1 MLEML
6 ALILGG
12 LGATVV
18 AVWAAWQRGKSAGR
32 NEEAHRKVSDYLKER
47 KRIDETDLGL
57 GATDADRIGRLRGIA
72 KRRGGAGK
80 D

>member
-1 MLEML
+1 MLEMV

-12 LGATVV
+12 IGATVV
-18 AVWAAWQRGKSAGR
+18 AVWAAWQRGRATGKK
-32 NEEAHRKVSDYLKER
+32 EEAHRKVTDYLRER

-57 GATDADRIGRLRGIA
+57 GATDADRIGRLRDIA
-72 KRRGGAGK
+72 KRRGGTGK

>member
-12 LGATVV
+12 LGAAVV
-18 AVWAAWQRGKSAGR
+18 AVWAAWQRGRATGKQ
-32 NEEAHRKVSDYLKER
+32 EEAHRKVTDYLRER
-47 KRIDETDLGL
+47 KHIDETDLGL

-72 KRRGGAGK
+72 KRRGSAGK

>member
-1 MLEML
+1 MLETV

-12 LGATVV
+12 IGAAVV
-18 AVWAAWQRGKSAGR
+18 AVWAAWQRGRATGKR
-32 NEEAHRKVSDYLKER
+32 EEAHRKVSDYLKER
-47 KRIDETDLGL
+47 KRIDEVDLGV
-57 GATDADRIGRLRGIA
+57 GATDGDRVERLRDIA